1 MQTVETSW
9 PPDEKAGDE
18 PPVRTRVADGVGY
31 IVIHRPG
38 QRNALSTPTRDAI
51 MATLD
56 KWRDDD
62 AVRVVVVS
70 GVGKSFA
77 AGADLKEMLER
88 SPDEQRAF
96 ITPPHVYDKLAEFPG
111 PVIACVNGYALGA
124 GGELMM
130 ACDLRVAGSKAK
142 MGQPETNLGL
152 IPGAGGTQR
161 LPRLVGYGR
170 AMRMVLTGE
179 LLSADE
185 ALQAGLVEEVVEQ
198 DKLHER
204 VEELALALAK
214 KSPVALAGAKK
225 ALQVAWETPL
235 SEGLSKEIDLFMK
248 VFEDPEAKKRIRGF
262 LGRSRGS

>member
-1 MQTVETSW
+1 MVTAEARW
-9 PPDEKAGDE
+9 PPDEQDGDE

-31 IVIHRPG
+31 LVIHRPT
-38 QRNALSTPTRDAI
+38 QRNALSTPTRDGI
-51 MATLD
+51 MAVLD
-56 KWRDDD
+56 TWREDES
-62 AVRVVVVS
+62 VRVVVVS

-77 AGADLKEMLER
+77 AGADLKEMLGR
-88 SPDEQRAF
+88 SPAKQREF
-96 ITPPHVYDKLAEFPG
+96 ISPPHIYEAITTFPG

-179 LLSADE
+179 LLTADE
-185 ALQAGLVEEVVEQ
+185 AYRVGLVEEVVAQ
-198 DKLHER
+198 PALHAR
-204 VEELALALAK
+204 VEELAKTLARKSPMALA
-214 KSPVALAGAKK
+214 AAKK

-235 SEGLSKEIDLFMK
+235 SEGLAREVDLFME
-248 VFEDPEAKKRIRGF
+248 VFEDPEAKKRIRRF
-262 LGRSRGS
+262 LDKSG

>member
-1 MQTVETSW
+1 M
-9 PPDEKAGDE
+9 
-18 PPVRTRVADGVGY
+18 
-31 IVIHRPG
+31 
-38 QRNALSTPTRDAI
+38 STPTRDAI
-51 MATLD
+51 MATLE
-56 KWRDDD
+56 KWQQDD

-88 SPDEQRAF
+88 SPDAQREF
-96 ITPPHVYDKLAEFPG
+96 ITPPHVYDMIAGFPG
-111 PVIACVNGYALGA
+111 PVIACVNGHALGA
-124 GGELMM
+124 GSELMM

-179 LLSADE
+179 LLTADE

-204 VEELALALAK
+204 VEQFATSLAK
-214 KSPVALAGAKK
+214 KNPVALAAAKK
-225 ALQVAWETPL
+225 ALQAAWESPL
-235 SEGLSKEIDLFMK
+235 SEGLAKEIDLFMQ
-248 VFEDPEAKKRIRGF
+248 VFEDPEAKERIRAF
-262 LGRSRGS
+262 LKQRK

>member
-1 MQTVETSW
+1 MQQMETAW
-9 PPDEKAGDE
+9 PPDESLGDD
-18 PPVRTRVADGVGY
+18 PPVRTRTENGVGY

-38 QRNALSTPTRDAI
+38 QRNALSTPTREAI
-51 MATLD
+51 IATLKEWEKD
-56 KWRDDD
+56 GG
-62 AVRVVVVS
+62 VRVVVIT

-88 SPDEQRAF
+88 SPEDQRKV
-96 ITPPHVYDKLAEFPG
+96 ITPPHVFDAVAGFPG
-111 PVIACVNGYALGA
+111 PVIACINGFALGA

-179 LLSADE
+179 ILDAE
-185 ALQAGLVEEVVEQ
+185 QALQAGLVEEVVEQ
-198 DKLHER
+198 ERLHES
-204 VEELALALAK
+204 VKELAEELAGR
-214 KSPVALAGAKK
+214 SPVALRAAKL
-225 ALQVAWETPL
+225 AMHAAWELPL
-235 SEGLSKEIDLFMK
+235 SEGLAKEVDLFME
-248 VFEDPEAKKRIRGF
+248 VFEDPEAKKRIRAF
-262 LGRSRGS
+262 LERKK